1 MNEKIILEEARY
13 QLNFVTEEKESVEI
27 EGFLLE
33 SLIEFIEKKN
43 KKIEKLQ
50 KELDKKDKVIDL
62 MAEVIE
68 ECRQNCCIEFNE
80 EIDLSDIAGEEMVK
94 EYFYKKVEEEK

>member
-33 SLIEFIEKKN
+33 SLIELIENKN
-43 KKIEKLQ
+43 KEIEELRNYFDTRINIVIDDKLNSKDEIQIATDEEIEKLLKMIRQ
-50 KELDKKDKVIDL
+50 DLLEDKEK
-62 MAEVIE
+62 
-68 ECRQNCCIEFNE
+68 
-80 EIDLSDIAGEEMVK
+80 
-94 EYFYKKVEEEK
+94 